1 MPHDD
6 LSDPDQDGWTQLSIE
21 FPTWQSAEAVVAE
34 HLCPMLGP
42 TGWWFIRKHPC
53 WRIRRPT
60 DICPG
65 AATTLDR
72 LAADRTIAGW
82 HRTIYEPETL
92 MFGGHAAM
100 TTAHMLF
107 HHDSR
112 TVIDVLH
119 APPSGL
125 PGRRELTVLAVGALL
140 RGAGQDWF
148 EQGDVWAKVAS
159 LRPPGPACLTIAP
172 RAPTALH
179 RLMTLDASD
188 HVAPL
193 HDWFAAFTAAGHDLA
208 ALARTGRL
216 ERGLR
221 AVLAHHVIFHW
232 NRLGLTAAEQHV
244 LATLA
249 RDTVMNGGTS

>member
-1 MPHDD
+1 MPPDD

-21 FPTWQSAEAVVAE
+21 FPAWPSAEAVVAE
-34 HLCPMLGP
+34 HLRPMLGP
-42 TGWWFIRKHPC
+42 TGWWFIRKHPY
-53 WRIRRPT
+53 WRIRCRT
-60 DICPG
+60 DICPA
-65 AATTLDR
+65 AATALDR
-72 LAADRTIAGW
+72 LSTGGTIAGW
-82 HRTIYEPETL
+82 HRTIYEPEAL
-92 MFGGHAAM
+92 AFGGHATM
-100 TTAHMLF
+100 TTAHTLF

-119 APPSGL
+119 APPRGL
-125 PGRRELTVLAVGALL
+125 PRRRELTVLAVGALL

-148 EQGDVWAKVAS
+148 EQGDIWAKVAS
-159 LRPPGPACLTIAP
+159 LRPPGPACLRVAP
-172 RAPTALH
+172 RAPAALH
-179 RLMTLDASD
+179 RLMTLDAGQAL
-188 HVAPL
+188 APL
-193 HDWFAAFTAAGHDLA
+193 DDWLEAFTTAGHDLA